1 MTDASSVLVYGAYGL
16 TGRFVVTEMV
26 RRGLTPVLGGRSAAR
41 LAALADL
48 HPDLHVR
55 LADAADPESLDR
67 ALVGVDAVINCAGP
81 FLDTAVPVVEA
92 ALRAQVPYLDIAA
105 EQPSTTSLFSDFDA
119 RAREAGVTVL
129 PAMGFFG
136 ALADLL
142 ATLAMGDWADA
153 DAIEIATA
161 LEGWR
166 PTAGTV
172 LTGTRNVEPHRELRA
187 GRPTPNDPSRVTD
200 WDFAPPF
207 GRVELVPLSL
217 GETVLLSQHVA
228 VPDIRAGINRRS
240 LDDLADP
247 DVPRRAPGQDGTPA
261 SQEFVIDVVVT
272 RGPGTRRAS
281 VRGNDIYGIT
291 APIVVEAAVRV
302 LGGLPGGV
310 FAAGAAFDAGDFLD
324 ALPVHLTRDGAPR
337 PTDTLPRS
345 HS

>member
-1 MTDASSVLVYGAYGL
+1 
-16 TGRFVVTEMV
+16 
-26 RRGLTPVLGGRSAAR
+26 
-41 LAALADL
+41 
-48 HPDLHVR
+48 
-55 LADAADPESLDR
+55 
-67 ALVGVDAVINCAGP
+67 
-81 FLDTAVPVVEA
+81 
-92 ALRAQVPYLDIAA
+92 
-105 EQPSTTSLFSDFDA
+105 
-119 RAREAGVTVL
+119 
-129 PAMGFFG
+129 
-136 ALADLL
+136 
-142 ATLAMGDWADA
+142 
-153 DAIEIATA
+153 
-161 LEGWR
+161 
-166 PTAGTV
+166 
-172 LTGTRNVEPHRELRA
+172 
-187 GRPTPNDPSRVTD
+187 
-200 WDFAPPF
+200 
-207 GRVELVPLSL
+207 VELVPLSL

-240 LDDLADP
+240 LYDLADP

-291 APIVVEAAVRV
+291 APIVVEAAVRL

>member
-172 LTGTRNVEPHRELRA
+172 LTGTRNVEPIVSCEPA
-187 GRPTPNDPSRVTD
+187 GRHPTIPRGSPTGTSHPPSDGWSWCRY
-200 WDFAPPF
+200 
-207 GRVELVPLSL
+207 
-217 GETVLLSQHVA
+217 
-228 VPDIRAGINRRS
+228 RS
-240 LDDLADP
+240 ARP
-247 DVPRRAPGQDGTPA
+247 CCCRSTWRFPTSGPA
-261 SQEFVIDVVVT
+261 SIAGRCTISPT
-272 RGPGTRRAS
+272 RTSPGARPVRTGRRQARSSLSTSSSPVARGLVGPACAATTSTAS
-281 VRGNDIYGIT
+281 
-291 APIVVEAAVRV
+291 P
-302 LGGLPGGV
+302 P
-310 FAAGAAFDAGDFLD
+310 
-324 ALPVHLTRDGAPR
+324 P
-337 PTDTLPRS
+337 
-345 HS
+345 

>member
-1 MTDASSVLVYGAYGL
+1 MLVYGAYGL

-41 LAALADL
+41 LVALADL

-105 EQPSTTSLFSDFDA
+105 EQPSTISLFSDLDA
-119 RAREAGVTVL
+119 RAREVGVTVL

-142 ATLAMGDWADA
+142 ATPAMGDWADA

-166 PTAGTV
+166 TTAGTV
-172 LTGTRNVEPHRELRA
+172 LTGTRNVEPHRELR
-187 GRPTPNDPSRVTD
+187 GGQPTPNDSLAGHRVGLRT
-200 WDFAPPF
+200 PF

-228 VPDIRAGINRRS
+228 VPDIRAGINRTS
-240 LDDLADP
+240 LDDLADL
-247 DVPRRAPGQDGTPA
+247 DVPRRAPGQDGTRA

-272 RGPGTRRAS
+272 RGPVTRRAS

-291 APIVVEAAVRV
+291 APIVVEAAVRLLV
-302 LGGLPGGV
+302 GLPGGV
-310 FAAGAAFDAGDFLD
+310 FAAGAVFDAGDFLD

-337 PTDTLPRS
+337 PTDALPRS